1 MKLSLESPLEVQ
13 QTFARFLHTARKN
26 AKLSRRELALHS
38 GVPAS
43 TIKRFELNSEISL
56 AQFIL
61 LWQALDQLGRL
72 SGLCNAKPTLPTS
85 IDEVLKH
92 D

>member
-13 QTFARFLHTARKN
+13 QQLAHFLHPARKDV
-26 AKLSRRELALHS
+26 KLSRRALALHS

-43 TIKRFELNSEISL
+43 TIKRFELQSKISL
-56 AQFIL
+56 SQFIL
-61 LWQALDQLGRL
+61 LWQALDQLDRL
-72 SGLCNAKPTLPTS
+72 SGLCNVMPALPNS
-85 IDEVLKH
+85 IAEVLKH